1 MPNRRDTDGNF
12 MTAATIEN
20 IVHDFLAH
28 NRNSKISKDHDGNM
42 DKGCVVESFIELE
55 GDPDFATG
63 SWVL

>member
-1 MPNRRDTDGNF
+1 